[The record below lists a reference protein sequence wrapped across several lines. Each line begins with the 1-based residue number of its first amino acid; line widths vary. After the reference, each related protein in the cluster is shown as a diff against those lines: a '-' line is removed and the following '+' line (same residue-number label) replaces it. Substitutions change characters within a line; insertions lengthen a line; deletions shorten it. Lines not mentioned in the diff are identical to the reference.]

1 MDKLIFA
8 TNNKHKLQEVSNM
21 LSGFC
26 GVVGLSELNFFEDIP
41 ETADTLRD
49 NAIMKAKFIY
59 NRFGINCFADDTG
72 LEVEA
77 LGGAPGVLSARY
89 AGEPTNS
96 EKNID
101 KLLFNLKNS
110 DNRRACFR
118 TVIALVLDEQQIHL
132 FEGMVNGTIIEERI
146 GFYGFGYDSVFVP
159 DGYNKTFAQMSEAD
173 KNLISHRGQAV
184 EKLVNFLKNIT
195 NK

>member
-1 MDKLIFA
+1 MDRLIFA
-8 TNNKHKLQEVSNM
+8 TNNKHKLKEVSNM
-21 LSGFC
+21 LSGMF

-41 ETADTLRD
+41 ETADNLQD
-49 NAIMKAKFIY
+49 NAEIKAKFIY

-101 KLLFNLKNS
+101 KLLLALKNAT
-110 DNRRACFR
+110 NRRARFR
-118 TVIALVLDEQQIHL
+118 TVIALV
-132 FEGMVNGTIIEERI
+132 FEGKTYFFEGVVNGTIVEERL
-146 GFYGFGYDSVFVP
+146 GFFGFGYDSVFVP
-159 DGYNKTFAQMSEAD
+159 EGYDKTFAQMSEKD
-173 KNLISHRGQAV
+173 KNLISHRGKAI
-184 EKLVNFLKNIT
+184 EKLVDFLKT
-195 NK
+195 KQ